1 MLSFIGDYLEIN
13 ELIGQARVFGPAID
27 PDVFCW
33 GVRPYVSK
41 FTLKTSLSSVVRK
54 SSSCLFALQQT
65 CPAMQTTSPKGRV
78 AEAAK

>member
-27 PDVFCW
+27 SDVSYW

-41 FTLKTSLSSVVRK
+41 FTPKTSLSSVVRK
-54 SSSCLFALQQT
+54 NSSCLAASQQT
-65 CPAMQTTSPKGRV
+65 RPAMQTTSPKGRV